1 MAVTPQ
7 TGKTSSRYARLLCN
21 GYNLSGD
28 MRSIGEMG
36 VRFEQADA
44 TGWSDDVKQ
53 SLADV
58 GEVLMTG
65 VTALMNNTP
74 TATGPTPAGAH
85 QALTGATSFINSFFL
100 GIRAAPAVGDP
111 SFAAVFEKGSL
122 SVSGDVGQT
131 VLLSADFRG
140 TAILPQSINVWGVAL
155 ATGAALA
162 ATGSGGSVD
171 NGASSSGGYIA
182 VLHLTQT
189 AAAMASNNWVFKIE
203 HSANDSTWATL
214 ATFAAG
220 GGAITAERLEGSGT
234 VNRYVRFTYT
244 RTAGTA
250 RPWVTFI
257 RK

>member
-1 MAVTPQ
+1 MAVTPE

-28 MRSIGEMG
+28 MRQIGELG

-53 SLADV
+53 ALADV

-65 VTALMNNTP
+65 VVALMNNTP
-74 TATGPTPAGAH
+74 TAIGPTPAGAH
-85 QALTGATSFINSFFL
+85 AVLSVASSFINSFFL
-100 GIRAAPAVGDP
+100 GIRAAPAIGDP
-111 SFAAVFEKGSL
+111 SFAAVFEQGSL
-122 SVSGDVGQT
+122 AVNGDVGQA

-140 TAILPQSINVWGVAL
+140 TAILPQSVSVWGHAL

-162 ATGSGGSVD
+162 ATNNGGSVD
-171 NGASSSGGYIA
+171 NGASSTGGYIA
-182 VLHLTQT
+182 VIHLTQT
-189 AAAMASNNWVFKIE
+189 TAAMASNNWQFKVE
-203 HSANDSTWATL
+203 HSANDSTWTTL
-214 ATFAAG
+214 ATFTANG
-220 GGAITAERLEGSGT
+220 SAITAERLEGSGT
-234 VNRYVRFTYT
+234 VNRYVRLVST